1 MKEGAGRESQVRK
14 ILDII
19 PRRGKK
25 AFDFFHQTL
34 VDTGQQDLA
43 DILKPELSLQPQTK
57 KSKPEEETLYS
68 KSSLQHPVS
77 SPVAERS
84 LSLPGKHF

>member
-1 MKEGAGRESQVRK
+1 MKAEVGKESQARK
-14 ILDII
+14 LLDII
-19 PRRGKK
+19 PRRGQK

-34 VDTGQQDLA
+34 VETEQQDLA

-57 KSKPEEETLYS
+57 KSKPDEETLYS

-77 SPVAERS
+77 SSVAEKS
-84 LSLPGKHF
+84 GKHF